1 MLNSVERLS
10 QEDRVKILKTHCVF
24 NVSFYSS
31 HITQKKKTKKKK
43 EKKKTLIAELFQ
55 ALRLQGVVAMA
66 L

>member
-31 HITQKKKTKKKK
+31 HITQKKK
-43 EKKKTLIAELFQ
+43 EKKKSLIAELFQ